1 MAGPAGGRGSSHGID
16 CTVLE
21 TGMGSA
27 GEVLEAGA
35 PEARRG
41 RQDVR
46 HAALMPSQIQSRAAR
61 AEERFRRRR
70 TDDQTAGG
78 AGVGFELCAGCRTAA
93 LADGDAAQAPV
104 DARQSALS
112 ESTGEPV
119 GTGASQV
126 IELRVGSAGRECA
139 ADVEGAGGRGNRPG
153 GSGSSG
159 RLPAARHAGTTAR
172 RAGRLY
178 GTQWSLPS
186 DAEDGAGGVAVDG
199 RADRAIGSGGREPT
213 PGASGRGATSG
224 GSARYGS
231 FRFCKSRNSLILPC
245 PEARSPLFERWF
257 IRRHCD
263 AGAHGLSEGDNHVQ
277 WFRIHKAKQ
286 QSARVRFVVCIGCDG
301 LTLSNY
307 RQNSV

>member
-16 CTVLE
+16 RP
-21 TGMGSA
+21 
-27 GEVLEAGA
+27 VLEAGA

-78 AGVGFELCAGCRTAA
+78 AGGGFELCAGCRTAA

-199 RADRAIGSGGREPT
+199 RADGAIGSGGLDPT
-213 PGASGRGATSG
+213 PGASGRGATIG
-224 GSARYGS
+224 GSARLRGGFGGPDDRRSGS
-231 FRFCKSRNSLILPC
+231 RGSGF
-245 PEARSPLFERWF
+245 
-257 IRRHCD
+257 
-263 AGAHGLSEGDNHVQ
+263 
-277 WFRIHKAKQ
+277 
-286 QSARVRFVVCIGCDG
+286 
-301 LTLSNY
+301 
-307 RQNSV
+307 